1 MREGTDG
8 MEKGKRNR
16 EEANSA
22 KGKGQA
28 SGELD
33 PKISPTQGGAVRRIW
48 AKGGREER
56 GHISPLSLP
65 HMVRGQG
72 SLGLLHTIKISVS
85 APLNRSVASSSP
97 LHMSTGT

>member
-1 MREGTDG
+1 VREGTDG

-48 AKGGREER
+48 AKGRAPKQECRFIFALAHEYRYIILERYGR
-56 GHISPLSLP
+56 HHNAAI
-65 HMVRGQG
+65 
-72 SLGLLHTIKISVS
+72 
-85 APLNRSVASSSP
+85 
-97 LHMSTGT
+97 